1 MRACCNQSPV
11 LDMTLER
18 ELYAAAMAADEKL
31 SARCEQ
37 RLHEASWQDE
47 LDKMKQVVDELDTKL
62 EYVRDRVARQS
73 GLLRMS
79 SILV

>member
-1 MRACCNQSPV
+1 MLRQCGPAANQSPV

-18 ELYAAAMAADEKL
+18 ELYAAAMAADEKVNMKL

-62 EYVRDRVARQS
+62 KYER
-73 GLLRMS
+73 
-79 SILV
+79 